1 MKHNPSPISNLK
13 FPLSNPLLS
22 LHLPDFHR
30 VSLTLAGCGG
40 TGSHLASGLAPLAL
54 ALHERGI
61 ACDLRLVDPDL
72 VESRNI
78 GRQLFAPADLGKPK
92 ALVLAA
98 RLNAAYGLRIEAVQ
112 GKLETVE
119 LNTDALDLVI
129 GAVDNLPARAHIE
142 KLVVESEGKLW
153 WMDCG
158 NERETGQVS
167 LGNVPANKLG
177 KPQLGLIDRLPM
189 PSVVYPDL
197 VKSPSPRSRRAGDA
211 SNKLPSP
218 TGRRAGDEGSC
229 AIAIASGDQSLVVNR
244 MVAAWALS
252 MLHDF
257 LLMRRLSIFSVA
269 FNLRW
274 GSSSALALDAK
285 TLASF
290 ASSSRNGV

>member
-1 MKHNPSPISNLK
+1 MKNKSVSPIPNTQYLT
-13 FPLSNPLLS
+13 PNPLLS

-72 VESRNI
+72 VESKNL
-78 GRQLFAPADLGKPK
+78 GRQLFAHADLGRPK
-92 ALVLAA
+92 AAVLAH

-112 GKLETVE
+112 GKLESVE
-119 LNTDALDLVI
+119 THKDALDLVI

-153 WMDCG
+153 WLDCG

-167 LGNVPANKLG
+167 LGNVPAGKLG

-197 VKSPSPRSRRAGDA
+197 VKPVARAKKSKGMRSTA
-211 SNKLPSP
+211 
-218 TGRRAGDEGSC
+218 SC
-229 AIAIASGDQSLVVNR
+229 ADAIASGDQSLVVNR

-252 MLHDF
+252 LLHDF
-257 LLMRRLSIFSVA
+257 ILMRRLAVFSVA

-290 ASSSRNGV
+290 A